1 MSATAFPPLSPSEP
15 PRVFGAPTLHT
26 DGDLLAV
33 AVASDGTLWSVEE
46 PGELR
51 GWNLPTRRLI
61 SSRPLESLGTLWTFN
76 WAARLLASAS
86 DEVAVWEVNSGNQLA
101 QWSTPTW
108 ITALAFQ
115 PGAAVLATGHDDGLV
130 CVWDWAEEKA
140 QLEIKAHVRA
150 VSAVAFSFD
159 GTKLATAGED
169 KKIHVWDLQ
178 TGEKLGTLEGHKDR
192 ISGLAWHPDA
202 RRLFSAGWDTTVRVW
217 DVNTFEPIILLNSHA
232 TQVHALAMSGDGKLL
247 ATADSGNVVHIWD
260 TDLNETITVLRQPAS
275 EVRCLA
281 FTPDDGRG
289 NLPAPL
295 LACGSADR
303 VIHLWD
309 SRQGPASA
317 GSDELLE
324 SRTAVAV
331 SPDGKRLFS
340 LGAGTDLRSWDIE
353 SGKPMPALDQS
364 PLLRAMAQSPDGN
377 WIAVSRVS
385 STSADRGTL
394 ALYQAQTGARQVVCE
409 GQAGPIT
416 ALAFRPDSKML
427 ASAGVRSSDVWLWK
441 VPSGEVSLLIP
452 DLVQPCSVEALAF
465 HPDGKRLAVAGIDWM
480 ATSGQDGHIAVW
492 DLDKGKVTQTL
503 PGGATAIAF
512 SPDGKHL
519 AAAGL
524 DRLIRLWDLAANSV
538 SLTLDGHTETIT
550 CLAYSPDGTYFATG
564 SDDRTVW
571 LWDADTGEQV
581 AAWELDNAIKSLAFT
596 PDGAFLFTGNGN
608 TSCYQIEVEAMLD
621 ASI

>member
-51 GWNLPTRRLI
+51 GWNLATRRLI

-86 DEVAVWEVNSGNQLA
+86 DEVAVWEVSSGVQLA

-130 CVWDWAEEKA
+130 SVWDWAGESA
-140 QLEIKAHVRA
+140 QLEIQAHTRA

-169 KKIHVWDLQ
+169 KKIHVWNLQ

-202 RRLFSAGWDTTVRVW
+202 RRLFSSGWDTTVRVW
-217 DVNTFEPIILLNSHA
+217 DVNRFEPIILLNSHA
-232 TQVHALAMSGDGKLL
+232 TQVHTLAMSGDGKLL
-247 ATADSGNVVHIWD
+247 ATADSDNAVHIWD
-260 TDLNETITVLRQPAS
+260 TDLNETITVLRQPGG

-281 FTPDDGRG
+281 FTPNDGRG

-295 LACGSADR
+295 LACGGADR

-317 GSDELLE
+317 GSDELLVC
-324 SRTAVAV
+324 RTVVAV
-331 SPDGKRLFS
+331 SPDGKRLLS
-340 LGAGTDLRSWDIE
+340 LGAGTDLRCWEVE
-353 SGKPMPALDQS
+353 SGKPAVALDQS
-364 PLLRAMAQSPDGN
+364 PLLRTMAQSPDGN
-377 WIAVSRVS
+377 WIAASRIS
-385 STSADRGTL
+385 SPADRSTL
-394 ALYQAQTGARQVVCE
+394 ALYQAQTGTRQAVCE
-409 GQAGPIT
+409 GQTGPIT
-416 ALAFRPDSKML
+416 ALAFRADGKVL
-427 ASAGVRSSDVWLWK
+427 ASGSVRSSDVWLWD
-441 VPSGEVSLLIP
+441 VPSGEASLLIP
-452 DLVQPCSVEALAF
+452 DIVQPCSVEAMAF

-480 ATSGQDGHIAVW
+480 ATGGEDGHIALW
-492 DLDKGKVTQTL
+492 NLDEGRLDHSL
-503 PGGATAIAF
+503 PGGATAVAF
-512 SPDGKHL
+512 SPDGKRL

-524 DRLIRLWDLAANSV
+524 DRKVRVWDLATNGVA
-538 SLTLDGHTETIT
+538 LTLAGHIDTIT
-550 CLAYSPDGTYFATG
+550 CLAFSPDGTHFATG
-564 SDDRTVW
+564 SDDRTIR
-571 LWDADTGEQV
+571 LWEADTGEQ
-581 AAWELDNAIKSLAFT
+581 AGAWELDNAIKSLAFA

-608 TSCYQIEVEAMLD
+608 TSCYQIEVAALLD
-621 ASI
+621 DEI